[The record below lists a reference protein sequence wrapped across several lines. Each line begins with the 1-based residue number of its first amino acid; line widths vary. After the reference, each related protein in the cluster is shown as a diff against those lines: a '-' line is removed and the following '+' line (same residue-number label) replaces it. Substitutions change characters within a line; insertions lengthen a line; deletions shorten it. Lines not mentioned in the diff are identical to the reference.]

1 MRAAR
6 VHRFGEGLP
15 IDEVPEPEPGEGEVL
30 VEVHRA
36 AVNPIDVWVT
46 EGTVAEG
53 GQPLPFVPGVEAV
66 GRVDGRDVVVWGAG
80 VGILRDGLYRE
91 RAAVPRRAV
100 VELPRGLDLE
110 RAAGLAVTGT
120 TAWSLIRE
128 VTRVAADDRVL
139 VLGASGG
146 VGTMALQLAKAT
158 GATVWG
164 QTTNPPKVP
173 FIEGLGVDR
182 VVVAS
187 AEDLPARVAE
197 LEPTVAL
204 DPLGDGFTSACVTA
218 LQPFGRIALFGVSAG
233 SQAELDLRMLYRKS
247 IQLLTYSSTIQT
259 EEQNHRALIEAV
271 AAAARGEFRVV
282 IDQVLPLEQAA
293 EAHRR
298 IKYRQVR
305 GKLLLAP

>member
-6 VHRFGEGLP
+6 VHRFGEGLQ
-15 IDEVPEPEPGEGEVL
+15 IDDASEPEPGEGEVL

-36 AVNPIDVWVT
+36 AVNPIDVWVA
-46 EGTVAEG
+46 EGTVAG
-53 GQPLPFVPGVEAV
+53 GVQPLPFVPGVEAV
-66 GRVDGRDVVVWGAG
+66 GRVDDREVVVWGGG
-80 VGILRDGLYRE
+80 VGIVRDGLYRE
-91 RAAVPRRAV
+91 RAAVPGGAV
-100 VELPRGLDLE
+100 VHLPRGLDLD

-120 TAWSLIRE
+120 TAWTLIRE

-173 FIEGLGVDR
+173 FIEGLGADR

-204 DPLGDGFTSACVTA
+204 DPLGDGFTAACVTA
-218 LQPFGRIALFGVSAG
+218 LQPFARLALYGVSAG
-233 SQAELDLRMLYRKS
+233 THAELDLRTLYRKS

-282 IDQVLPLEQAA
+282 IDQVLPLEQAP